1 MEKAEANLKDKYIRP
16 IKERFLKYGAMLEK
30 ALGEKVTMDKQF
42 RVYFERSGENRSDAH
57 LSAGQKSLC
66 TLCLRL
72 ALIDNMYKD
81 DAPFI
86 IMDDPF
92 VHLDAEHM
100 NRARTL
106 LAELSKER
114 QIIYF
119 CCHQARNLNVV

>member
-1 MEKAEANLKDKYIRP
+1 
-16 IKERFLKYGAMLEK
+16 
-30 ALGEKVTMDKQF
+30 MDKEF

-66 TLCLRL
+66 ALCVRL
-72 ALIDNMYKD
+72 ALIDNMYKGER
-81 DAPFI
+81 PFI

-100 NRARTL
+100 QRARALLSL
-106 LAELSKER
+106 LAKDR

-119 CCHQARNLNVV
+119 CCHSSREL